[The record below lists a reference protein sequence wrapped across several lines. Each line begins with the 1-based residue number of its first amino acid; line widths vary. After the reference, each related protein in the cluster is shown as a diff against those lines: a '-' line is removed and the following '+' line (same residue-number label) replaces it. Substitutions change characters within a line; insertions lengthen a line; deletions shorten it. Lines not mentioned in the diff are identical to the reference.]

1 MRDKKLVLNFLVYA
15 DRVAN
20 GALQSDL
27 LQEISDLGFTQ
38 VEIRRE
44 YFKDIKKRF
53 LLSNQRQNDWI

>member
-27 LQEISDLGFTQ
+27 LQEISD
-38 VEIRRE
+38 
-44 YFKDIKKRF
+44 
-53 LLSNQRQNDWI
+53 